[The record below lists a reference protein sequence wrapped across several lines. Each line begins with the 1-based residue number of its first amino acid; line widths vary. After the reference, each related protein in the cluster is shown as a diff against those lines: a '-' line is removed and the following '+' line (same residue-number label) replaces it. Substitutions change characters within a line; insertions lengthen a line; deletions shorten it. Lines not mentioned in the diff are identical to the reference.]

1 MLNVIR
7 RVLENVDHVG
17 GLFNHSTLLGICQ
30 IVSIFSI
37 HNLLTKQ
44 FLFKRDLLNLLNWR
58 FCNENR
64 VIQKTFVWYC
74 IWFYSQKKKWGK
86 NKNIFKQ
93 IPSSTHYQLFSLR
106 LKHRVLSI

>member
-64 VIQKTFVWYC
+64 VIQKNFCMVLHLVLFTE
-74 IWFYSQKKKWGK
+74 KKMGEK
-86 NKNIFKQ
+86 
-93 IPSSTHYQLFSLR
+93 
-106 LKHRVLSI
+106 